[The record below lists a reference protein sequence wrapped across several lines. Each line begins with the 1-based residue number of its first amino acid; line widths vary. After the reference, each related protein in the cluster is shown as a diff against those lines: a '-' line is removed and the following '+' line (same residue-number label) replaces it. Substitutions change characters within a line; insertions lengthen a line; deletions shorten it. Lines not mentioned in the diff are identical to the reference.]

1 MRYHKKDVKTPAK
14 KESYIINDEGENGE
28 NSDNENCEH
37 NEKGNKCEVVDIKDY
52 FQIEFVDGE
61 PVFACNICNEGL
73 DTEEEISNHIRDEH
87 ESIMNDDLNI
97 SDTDLYEGFDE
108 DGNRIV
114 QDDHM

>member
-37 NEKGNKCEVVDIKDY
+37 SEKGNKCEVVDIKDY

>member
-1 MRYHKKDVKTPAK
+1 M
-14 KESYIINDEGENGE
+14 
-28 NSDNENCEH
+28 
-37 NEKGNKCEVVDIKDY
+37 VDIEDY

-73 DTEEEISNHIRDEH
+73 DTEEEIANHIRDEH

-114 QDDHM
+114 QDDNL